1 MLRRRRLSP
10 SATKESELR
19 HTGSIDER
27 TNDNSK
33 RYLYHYPNH
42 RVREVQLHFRKQKKN
57 ESIEQFHAD
66 LVELSS
72 RADREDELVSD
83 MLTANMNSEKIAEEL
98 VAET

>member
-1 MLRRRRLSP
+1 MLSRRRPPP

-27 TNDNSK
+27 TNDNSR

-42 RVREVQLHFRKQKKN
+42 RVREVIYRKQKKN
-57 ESIEQFHAD
+57 ESLEQFHAD
-66 LVELSS
+66 LAELSS
-72 RADREDELVSD
+72 RADREDELVRD
-83 MLTANMNSEKIAEEL
+83 MLTANMNNEKIAEEL